1 MFDRTPTR
9 PPRDYL
15 AWAAL
20 AAALVVT
27 ASAEYALARQA
38 GFGQWT
44 AGALPAA
51 LDIYAVRALRARR
64 DVAAAVAAMIATN
77 AASHLVAARLLPVA
91 WPLVVAVSAIA
102 PLVVW
107 RVHRLAEHVAHTAP
121 HRAEAAPAEPVPAPV
136 SAVPEA
142 VEDVPEPVVD
152 EAAEDAPS
160 VPTLGDFRP
169 VAWPPAPVPGYALAT
184 GQQRSE
190 VTVRWTPDETDEAA
204 GYAVPEPVDEDQA
217 DALAEQARTDFA
229 QLLATGRTPSIRRL
243 RDTYSIGQPRAQRVQ
258 RALAEAV
265 TA

>member
-1 MFDRTPTR
+1 MK
-9 PPRDYL
+9 RDYL

-20 AAALVVT
+20 LAALVVT
-27 ASAEYALARQA
+27 ASAEYALARAA
-38 GFGQWT
+38 GFGQYT

-107 RVHRLAEHVAHTAP
+107 RVHRLAEHVEQAAP
-121 HRAEAAPAEPVPAPV
+121 QAVEAPAVEAASEPV
-136 SAVPEA
+136 SAVPA
-142 VEDVPEPVVD
+142 PVEDVPELVAV
-152 EAAEDAPS
+152 EAAETEPNM
-160 VPTLGDFRP
+160 PTLGDFRP
-169 VAWPPAPVPGYALAT
+169 VAWPPAPVPGYAFAA
-184 GQQRSE
+184 GQRRPE
-190 VTVRWTPDETDEAA
+190 VTARWEPDEDAEPD
-204 GYAVPEPVDEDQA
+204 GYAVPEQADEDQA
-217 DALAEQARTDFA
+217 DALADRARTDFA
-229 QLLATGRTPSIRRL
+229 DVLAAGRTPSIRRL